1 MRRRLTLLGAL
12 GLIAAC
18 RHGPPNVPPSIGLL
32 KVATLGSNGGA
43 GALPVSPASIARDAK
58 GRYVV
63 ALGSGRSA
71 PLLIYDS
78 TGTFLDTLGAL
89 GDGPG
94 EFRTPGQI
102 IIGPNDTMYV
112 FDRARLE
119 VFDPN
124 RTPVRTIN
132 GTPPSLNGDAI
143 RLDDGRFVLNAGD
156 IHPPNMLALYD
167 AAGRLIRTFAPAHGY
182 ECKGCIPLGYAL
194 SQTDQGTFWAASMNY
209 DPALEHWDTAG
220 RLLDSVVP
228 ALSWFHPYTHRP
240 NVAPDSAPSPI
251 TTGLWHDRKGNLWI
265 LGAAAN
271 PHWARGL
278 GPMKES
284 DGIHYYPIDDLTTVY
299 DLMIDEIDP
308 DSGAVMAERRFPALG
323 YALVIEPGLIG
334 ALRQDPDGWW
344 YVDVYYVMSNEGHD

>member
-1 MRRRLTLLGAL
+1 MIT
-12 GLIAAC
+12 AC
-18 RHGPPNVPPSIGLL
+18 RHGPPNVPPSIGIL
-32 KVATLGSNGGA
+32 KLATLGSNGGA
-43 GALPVSPASIARDAK
+43 GALPVSPTSIARDVQ

-71 PLLIYDS
+71 PLLVFDS

-94 EFRTPGQI
+94 EFRTPGQV
-102 IIGPNDTMYV
+102 IIGPDDTMYV

-119 VFDPN
+119 VLDAN
-124 RTPVRTIN
+124 RAPVRRVN

-143 RLDDGRFVLNAGD
+143 RLDDGGFVLNAGY
-156 IHPPNMLALYD
+156 IHPPNMLAMYD
-167 AAGRLIRTFAPAHGY
+167 AAGHLVRTFAPAHGH
-182 ECKGCIPLGYAL
+182 ECSGCIPLGYAL
-194 SQTDQGTFWAASMNY
+194 SQVDRGTFWAASMSY

-220 RLLDSVVP
+220 RLLDSIAP
-228 ALSWFHPYTHRP
+228 KLSWFRPYTHRP

-251 TTGLWHDRKGNLWI
+251 ISGLWRDQAGNLWI

-271 PHWARGL
+271 PHWERGL

-284 DGIHYYPIDDLTTVY
+284 DGIHYYPIDDVSNVY

-308 DSGAVMAERRFPALG
+308 HSAAVLAERRFPELG
-323 YALVIEPGLIG
+323 FALVIRPGLIG
-334 ALRQDPDGWW
+334 ALREDGDGWW
-344 YVDVYYVMSNEGHD
+344 YVDVYYVMSNDGHN